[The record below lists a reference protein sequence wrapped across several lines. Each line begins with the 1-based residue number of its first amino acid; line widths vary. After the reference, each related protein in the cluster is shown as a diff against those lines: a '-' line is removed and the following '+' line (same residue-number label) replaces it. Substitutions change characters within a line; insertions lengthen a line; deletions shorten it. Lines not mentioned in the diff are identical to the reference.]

1 MLAAVASVWAL
12 LLGMALL
19 MIGNGL
25 QGSLLG
31 VRASLEGFPTT
42 VTGLLMSGYYIGF
55 LAGSTLAPKLVARV
69 GHIRVFGALASLAS
83 TAILIHALLVLPVPW
98 GLMRLISGFCYAGLY
113 VVAESWLNNQA
124 TNQTRGQL
132 LSVYM
137 VVSLG
142 GMGLGQ
148 GLLNAADPAG
158 TRLFILVSI
167 LVSLAVIPMLL
178 SARPGPPFAALAKVS
193 PGALYRASPL
203 GVVGMFGT
211 VMAHGAFF
219 GMGAVYGHA
228 AGLSVPEI
236 SLLIGFW
243 LLGGVVLQWPI
254 GRLSD
259 GLDRR
264 LVLTAVT
271 FAAALLA
278 LAAPLV
284 LRRSEPGL
292 LAVVALYGGL
302 ALPMYSLLIAHAN
315 DVLKPEQM
323 VQASGTLVLIGGI
336 GASLGPVSVGLM
348 MTSIGPDGFFWWL
361 AAIHAAIGLFAVWRM
376 TQRQGLPVAGQS
388 PYVAMPP
395 RATPAASALY
405 AEAAEDAEAAEAGAT
420 AVEPPVARAG

>member
-1 MLAAVASVWAL
+1 MVAAVAGVWAL

-31 VRASLEGFPTT
+31 VRASLEGFPTL
-42 VTGLLMSGYYIGF
+42 VTGLLMSGYYVGF
-55 LAGSTLAPKLVARV
+55 LAGSTLTPKLVARV

-83 TAILIHALLVLPVPW
+83 TAILLHALLVLPVPW
-98 GLMRLISGFCYAGLY
+98 GLMRLVSGFCYAGLY
-113 VVAESWLNNQA
+113 VVAESWLNDQA
-124 TNQTRGQL
+124 SNQTRGRL

-142 GMGLGQ
+142 GMALGQ
-148 GLLNAADPAG
+148 GLLNVADPAG
-158 TRLFILVSI
+158 PRLFILVSI

-193 PGALYRASPL
+193 PRTLYRASPL

-219 GMGAVYGHA
+219 GMAAVYGRA
-228 AGLSVPEI
+228 AGLSVREI
-236 SLLIGFW
+236 SLLIGLW
-243 LLGGVVLQWPI
+243 LAGGVLLQWPI

-259 GLDRR
+259 ALDRR
-264 LVLTAVT
+264 RVLTAVT

-278 LAAPLV
+278 LAAPV
-284 LRRSEPGL
+284 LLGRSEVGL
-292 LAVVALYGGL
+292 LVVVTLFGGL
-302 ALPMYSLLIAHAN
+302 ALPMYSLCIAHAN
-315 DVLKPEQM
+315 DFLEPEQM

-336 GASLGPVSVGLM
+336 GASLGPVSAALVM
-348 MTSIGPDGFFWWL
+348 ASIGPHGFFWWL
-361 AAIHAAIGLFAVWRM
+361 AAIHAAIGVFAVWRM
-376 TQRQGLPVAGQS
+376 TQRRALPLAEQG
-388 PYVAMPP
+388 PYVALPP

-405 AEAAEDAEAAEAGAT
+405 AEVAEAEAAPAEQPSPAPASP
-420 AVEPPVARAG
+420 A

>member
-1 MLAAVASVWAL
+1 MVAAVASVWAL

-31 VRASLEGFPTT
+31 VRASLEGFPTP
-42 VTGLLMSGYYIGF
+42 VIGLLMSGYYIGF
-55 LAGSTLAPKLVARV
+55 LAGSTLTPKLVARV

-83 TAILIHALLVLPVPW
+83 TVILVHALLVLPVPW
-98 GLMRLISGFCYAGLY
+98 GLMRLITGFCYAGLY

-124 TNQTRGQL
+124 SNQTRGQL

-148 GLLNAADPAG
+148 GLLNVADPAG
-158 TRLFILVSI
+158 TKLFILVSI

-193 PGALYRASPL
+193 PRALYRASPL

-236 SLLIGFW
+236 SLLMGLW

-264 LVLTAVT
+264 LVLTTVT

-278 LAAPLV
+278 LAAPV
-284 LRRSEPGL
+284 LLGRSGAL
-292 LAVVALYGGL
+292 LLGVVALYGGL
-302 ALPMYSLLIAHAN
+302 ALPMYSLCIAHTN
-315 DVLKPEQM
+315 DFLKPEQM
-323 VQASGTLVLIGGI
+323 VQASGTLMLVGGV
-336 GASLGPVSVGLM
+336 GASLGPVSAGAV
-348 MTSIGPDGFFWWL
+348 MTWIGPAGFFWWL

-376 TQRQGLPVAGQS
+376 TQRQALPVAEQGT
-388 PYVAMPP
+388 YVALPP

-405 AEAAEDAEAAEAGAT
+405 ADAAEAGAAAAERPSPAPAST
-420 AVEPPVARAG
+420 A